1 MPLSQLDTEHLEK
14 FIHENGVRGQ
24 LIHINVPTPTVESAA
39 AAVGTN
45 PDKVIKSLIFLV
57 DGNPV
62 LVIASGIQKVDRR
75 TIAKHFEV
83 GRKKVKLADADTVQ
97 TVTGFVVGA
106 VPPIGHLTPLT
117 VVIDEQV
124 LGHDLVYGGGG
135 GIDKLLEI
143 DPKEILNYTNATAI
157 DLHT

>member
-39 AAVGTN
+39 AAVGTS

>member
-1 MPLSQLDTEHLEK
+1 MSQLDTEHLEK

-75 TIAKHFEV
+75 TIARHFEV

-97 TVTGFVVGA
+97 SVTGFVVGA

>member
-1 MPLSQLDTEHLEK
+1 MSQLDAEHLEK

-24 LIHINVPTPTVESAA
+24 LIHLNVPTPTVESAA
-39 AAVGTN
+39 AAVGTS

-83 GRKKVKLADADTVQ
+83 GRKRVKLADAQTVQ
-97 TVTGFVVGA
+97 DVTGFEIGA
-106 VPPIGHLTPLT
+106 VPPIGHSTPLN
-117 VVIDEQV
+117 VLIDKRV
-124 LGHDLVYGGGG
+124 LQHSTVYGGGG
-135 GIDKLLEI
+135 SIDVLLKL
-143 DPKEILNYTNATAI
+143 DPNEILELTEASPI
-157 DLHT
+157 DLGG

>member
-1 MPLSQLDTEHLEK
+1 MILVINLST
-14 FIHENGVRGQ
+14 
-24 LIHINVPTPTVESAA
+24 SAA
-39 AAVGTN
+39 LSNSSA
-45 PDKVIKSLIFLV
+45 FL
-57 DGNPV
+57 
-62 LVIASGIQKVDRR
+62 AMR

-97 TVTGFVVGA
+97 KVTGFVVGA

>member
-1 MPLSQLDTEHLEK
+1 MPLSQQDTEHLEK
-14 FIHENGVRGQ
+14 FIHENGVHGQ

-39 AAVGTN
+39 AAVGTS

-75 TIAKHFEV
+75 TIARHFEV

-97 TVTGFVVGA
+97 AVTGFVVGA

-117 VVIDEQV
+117 VLIDKRV
-124 LGHDLVYGGGG
+124 LQHSTVYAGGGS
-135 GIDKLLEI
+135 IDFLLKL
-143 DPKEILNYTNATAI
+143 DPSEILELTDASPI
-157 DLHT
+157 DLSG